1 MDSQGEHSVKSMALV
16 VSTPS
21 TINSFMVNHIKEL
34 SKFYKITVI
43 ANEQLDTIK
52 AGLPINFIH
61 LPMKR
66 NISPLNDLV
75 CIAKLYEIIRSNKF
89 DAVHSITPK
98 AGLVGMISSF
108 LARVDNRFHTFT
120 GQVWATKS
128 GGFRL
133 LLKSIDKLIFRLS
146 TYSLVDSPSQQKFLL
161 EEKVIHESKSSVL
174 GKGSIS
180 GVDIVKFEQS
190 KDKRT
195 ELRKEHGIPNDAFV
209 FIFLGRLCKDKGID
223 ELMEAFQ
230 KVSLTNPNVYLLL
243 VGPNESNYDASYFEK
258 QANERVVVAG
268 PTRHPEYYFSVANVL
283 VLPSYRE
290 GFGTTVLEAAASGI
304 PTIASNIYGL
314 SDAVVDKHTGLLH
327 DVRNVESLTS
337 CMFNVINDQELTSE
351 LGLNAK
357 IRVNKYFSADYL
369 SNELMD
375 FYKGNVGV

>member
-1 MDSQGEHSVKSMALV
+1 MALV

-21 TINSFMVNHIKEL
+21 TINSFMVNHIKKL
-34 SKFYKITVI
+34 SDFYKITVI

-52 AGLPINFIH
+52 TDLPVDFIH

-66 NISPLNDLV
+66 DISPFNDLV
-75 CIAKLYEIIRSNKF
+75 CIAKLYGIIRSNKF
-89 DAVHSITPK
+89 DAVHTITPK

-133 LLKSIDKLIFRLS
+133 LLKSIDKLIFSLS
-146 TYSLVDSPSQQKFLL
+146 TYSLIDSPSQQQFLL
-161 EEKVIHESKSSVL
+161 DERVINSGKSSVL

-180 GVDIVKFEQS
+180 GVDIVKFTHS
-190 KDKRT
+190 KDKRS
-195 ELRKEHGIPNDAFV
+195 ELRKEHRIPNDAFV

-230 KVSLTNPNVYLLL
+230 KVSQTNLNVYLLL

-258 QANERVVVAG
+258 QENERIVVAG
-268 PTRHPEYYFSVANVL
+268 PTRYPEHYFSVADVL

-357 IRVNKYFSADYL
+357 SRVNQYFSADYL